1 MMDKPVVIISQ
12 ILNHV
17 IKIAVIFIFVFPFF
31 WMFSV
36 SLQTTEETVKLP
48 VTIIPK
54 SLQLINFVHAWQAGP
69 FPMYIRNSIYVIAS
83 IILLQMVIMVPAAYA
98 FAKYE
103 FKGKALAFALVIIA
117 FMTPT
122 QITFVPVYQM
132 MASMRLLATLLP
144 QILPFMTNAFG
155 IFLLRQYFMQVPNE
169 IIEAA
174 KLDKAG
180 EFKIV
185 FRIMLPMSKAA
196 LSTIVLFSF
205 VSHWNEYFW
214 ALIMTNT
221 IYVRT
226 LPIGVAML
234 RASEGVIDWN
244 IIMAGNMILAFP
256 ILLVYVFASR
266 NIIKAFAYSG
276 IK

>member
-1 MMDKPVVIISQ
+1 MM
-12 ILNHV
+12 
-17 IKIAVIFIFVFPFF
+17 A
-31 WMFSV
+31 
-36 SLQTTEETVKLP
+36 
-48 VTIIPK
+48 
-54 SLQLINFVHAWQAGP
+54 
-69 FPMYIRNSIYVIAS
+69 
-83 IILLQMVIMVPAAYA
+83 
-98 FAKYE
+98 
-103 FKGKALAFALVIIA
+103 KGK
-117 FMTPT
+117 
-122 QITFVPVYQM
+122 
-132 MASMRLLATLLP
+132 LLGTLLP

-180 EFKIV
+180 ELKIV

-196 LSTIVLFSF
+196 LSTIALFSF

-214 ALIMTNT
+214 SLVMTNT
-221 IYVRT
+221 IYVRP

-234 RASEGVIDWN
+234 KDSEGVIDWN
-244 IIMAGNMILAFP
+244 IIMAGNMILTFP
-256 ILLVYVFASR
+256 ILIVYIFASR